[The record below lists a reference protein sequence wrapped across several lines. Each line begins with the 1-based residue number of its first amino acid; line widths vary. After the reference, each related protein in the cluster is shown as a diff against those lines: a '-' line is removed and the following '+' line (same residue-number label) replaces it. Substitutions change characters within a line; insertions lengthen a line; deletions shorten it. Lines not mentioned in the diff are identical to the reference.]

1 MLHLDKNKKIKKY
14 SSQSFICI
22 SQKNKTATELE
33 TGCGPYLHPF
43 PARAHVFAEH
53 DVVEGHG
60 PDEEEHL
67 LDHLVDQ
74 ALLHAVLA
82 HGGVEDAE
90 LLNDGG
96 DGVGLRVLRVLDAVG
111 ALPETR
117 GLHAGDA
124 LQTLVLQHAGNC
136 VRASEEELLMS
147 CSARLKVKHRRGVD
161 RRVTDGGDE
170 APLQDG
176 DELVVDVDGQVADDL
191 SVFGQV
197 KVLQAVLLL
206 PRRALLHELLL

>member
-1 MLHLDKNKKIKKY
+1 MKI
-14 SSQSFICI
+14 
-22 SQKNKTATELE
+22 
-33 TGCGPYLHPF
+33 GCGPYLHPF
-43 PARAHVFAEH
+43 PARAHVFPEH

-60 PDEEEHL
+60 ADQEEQL

-96 DGVGLRVLRVLDAVG
+96 DGVALRVLVALDAVG
-111 ALPETR
+111 ALSETR

-124 LQTLVLQHAGNC
+124 LQTLVFQHAGNC
-136 VRASEEELLMS
+136 VRTDQEERLTS
-147 CSARLKVKHRRGVD
+147 CSPRLKVKHQSDVD
-161 RRVTDGGDE
+161 RQVTDGGKE
-170 APLQDG
+170 ASLKDR

-206 PRRALLHELLL
+206 SRGALLHELLFKSAKTKQTRRKNDNTSAVGNSG